1 MNTILLV
8 DDEARMLKLLEL
20 YLNPGGYSI
29 IKVNNGY
36 EAIQSVKK
44 KPVDLVLLDIM
55 MPELSGWE
63 TCERIRSFSDVPII
77 MLTARDTKEDVV
89 KGLNAGADD
98 YITKPFDEEE
108 LLARVNA
115 QLRRKNNEFASAQ
128 NHQLTR
134 GDFTLDSSSYTFRHK
149 EQQISLTMK
158 EFKLLE
164 SLMKNPERVYTRDQL
179 LVMVW
184 DANATTEARTVD
196 SHIRNLR
203 DKLKRAD
210 FPIEGHLTTVW
221 GIGYQWKI

>member
-8 DDEARMLKLLEL
+8 DDEARMLNLLEL
-20 YLNPGGYSI
+20 YLSPGGYSI
-29 IKVNNGY
+29 IKVNNGH
-36 EAIQSVKK
+36 EAIHSIKK
-44 KPVDLVLLDIM
+44 KKIDLVLLDIM

-63 TCERIRSFSDVPII
+63 TCERIRAFSNIPII

-98 YITKPFDEEE
+98 YITKPFDEEV

-115 QLRRKNNEFASAQ
+115 LLRRQKNEFQSATS
-128 NHQLTR
+128 HLLTR
-134 GDFTLDSSSYTFRHK
+134 GDFTLDSSSYTFHHK
-149 EQQISLTMK
+149 ERQIPLTLK

-184 DANATTEARTVD
+184 DVNATTETRTVD